1 MTVVLDASVA
11 LEIALEGNRG
21 TEFKDLLS
29 ECSIVTAPDIFVSE
43 VTNSFWK
50 YRVFSNI
57 TDDQCFQGIEF
68 CLALVDDFCFTQS
81 LWHEVIKESI
91 RLKHPVYDM
100 FYLIL
105 ARRTGAKLLSCDKQ
119 LHKLSEKLDIDTV

>member
-68 CLALVDDFCFTQS
+68 CLDLVDDFCSTQS
-81 LWHEVIKESI
+81 LWREVIKESI

-105 ARRTGAKLLSCDKQ
+105 ARRTGARLLSCDKQ

>member
-1 MTVVLDASVA
+1 MTVVLDASAA

-68 CLALVDDFCFTQS
+68 CLDLVDDFCSTQS
-81 LWHEVIKESI
+81 LWREVIKESI

-105 ARRTGAKLLSCDKQ
+105 ARRTGARLLSCDKQ
-119 LHKLSEKLDIDTV
+119 LLKLSEKLDIDTE